1 MLSSRRRL
9 RTKMS
14 LTQNTLGLLL
24 AEGNR
29 SRSSWNDRLTHWE
42 RPASDSEEVQI
53 ERAASMVR
61 FAVAENA
68 WLRNEGVE
76 VSAQGSYFNNTNVRL
91 ESDMDLRAV
100 HPLVRIVYANDVV
113 VKFAEKAHGIRQSGR
128 FFSDVAADMR
138 REITA
143 SLTQKFGATNVDAG
157 NKAIRLKKLPGSRAD
172 VDMVPAFK
180 YIWMWW
186 DHPAL
191 QYRQA
196 NGITILGKDDTW
208 IYNFPAQHY
217 ANGVNKRAR
226 TAYRFKRYVR
236 IFKRLR
242 DELVRERKLAPG
254 RVPSFL
260 VECLTYAVEDQ
271 YFLVE
276 TDDRYDRANR
286 ILRRMR
292 DLLDSPPWTSTA
304 TEINGIK
311 FLFHITQPWT
321 VDDAKG
327 FVALALAQLRI

>member
-1 MLSSRRRL
+1 
-9 RTKMS
+9 MS
-14 LTQNTLGLLL
+14 LTQNTLALRL

-29 SRSSWNDRLTHWE
+29 TRSSWNDRFTHWE

-91 ESDMDLRAV
+91 ESDTDLRAV
-100 HPLVRIVYANDVV
+100 HPLVRIVYANDVIV
-113 VKFAEKAHGIRQSGR
+113 EYAEKAHGIPQSGR
-128 FFSDVAADMR
+128 YFSDVAADMR

-143 SLTQKFGATNVDAG
+143 SLTKKFGATNVDALG

-172 VDMVPAFK
+172 VDIVPAFK
-180 YIWMWW
+180 YMWMWW
-186 DHPAL
+186 DHPAR
-191 QYRQA
+191 QYQQA
-196 NGITILGKDDTW
+196 NGMTILGKDGTW
-208 IYNFPAQHY
+208 IHNFPQQHY

-226 TAYRFKRYVR
+226 TAYRFKRHVR

-242 DELVRERKLAPG
+242 DELVRERKLAFG

-286 ILRRMR
+286 ILQRMR
-292 DLLDSPPWTSTA
+292 ELLDSPLWTRIA

-311 FLFHITQPWT
+311 FLFNIAQPWT

>member
-1 MLSSRRRL
+1 
-9 RTKMS
+9 MS
-14 LTQNTLGLLL
+14 LTQNTLAAIF
-24 AEGNR
+24 AEGER
-29 SRSSWNDRLTHWE
+29 TRSSWNDRLTHWE

-61 FAVAENA
+61 SALAGNA
-68 WLRNEGVE
+68 WLRSERVV

-100 HPLVRIVYANDVV
+100 HPLIRTIYANDVV
-113 VKFAEKAHGIRQSGR
+113 VEYAEKALGITQSGR
-128 FFSDVAADMR
+128 YFSDVIVDMR
-138 REITA
+138 REIAT
-143 SLTQKFGATNVDAG
+143 SLIEKFGAANVDASG
-157 NKAIRLKKLPGSRAD
+157 NKAICLKKLPGSRAD
-172 VDMVPAFK
+172 VDIVPVFN
-180 YIWMWW
+180 YIWVWW

-196 NGITILGKDDTW
+196 NGITVLGKDGTW
-208 IYNFPAQHY
+208 IHNFPDQHA
-217 ANGVNKRAR
+217 ANGIAKRAR
-226 TAYRFKRYVR
+226 TAHRFKRHVR

-242 DELVRERKLAPG
+242 DELVREVKLAAG

-260 VECLTYAVEDQ
+260 IECLTYAVEDG

-286 ILRRMR
+286 ILRRMWELV
-292 DLLDSPPWTSTA
+292 DNALWTSTA

-311 FLFHITQPWT
+311 LLFNIAQPWT
-321 VDDAKG
+321 VNDAKG